1 MAKEKLNKNE
11 QKIIVKIHS
20 VSDDDT
26 DDIIIK
32 HFFCLR
38 EFFIVLSCFMC
49 EYIFLP
55 WNFNTKLLRV
65 FEMLKVYRWRPLK
78 FAFKWPLTSYKPTD
92 TKFV

>member
-55 WNFNTKLLRV
+55 
-65 FEMLKVYRWRPLK
+65 
-78 FAFKWPLTSYKPTD
+78 
-92 TKFV
+92 